1 MNVICPPLES
11 QKLFNIILLVIKAKF
26 NKIVPNFGSVVV
38 FPIYWDFSALK
49 IPTFVF

>member
-1 MNVICPPLES
+1 MVPNLDSSLMEES
-11 QKLFNIILLVIKAKF
+11 PKRITVIKAKF

-49 IPTFVF
+49 IPISVF

>member
-1 MNVICPPLES
+1 MEES
-11 QKLFNIILLVIKAKF
+11 PKRVTVIKAKF
-26 NKIVPNFGSVVV
+26 NKIVPNFGGVVV